1 MERFN
6 RSVKAAVQKGKLENK
21 SIKDSIQP
29 FLRAYRAS
37 PHSTTAISP
46 YQAMFGRRMKID
58 MPLTPGD
65 SSAICREDV
74 ERRQKKMAEQAPG
87 KPHNLSLGDT
97 VMVEQEKRN
106 KLTPRYNPRP
116 ARVIGVQ
123 GSMVT
128 VQSGDKVIVRDG
140 SRFKKVRVN
149 REATRPLPQ
158 EESESEEEDTSV
170 GSEPSE
176 RSESQTTAQPAR
188 QRPVRSTAGVPPERL
203 EYYKM

>member
-1 MERFN
+1 MSLVFDDKGVPFKCQSDNGSPFQSEELKRFSRKEGFILKHVTPEWPRANGEVERFN

-97 VMVEQEKRN
+97 VMVEQYEQKRQCRH
-106 KLTPRYNPRP
+106 LFSTPHLNY
-116 ARVIGVQ
+116 
-123 GSMVT
+123 
-128 VQSGDKVIVRDG
+128 
-140 SRFKKVRVN
+140 FWLLL
-149 REATRPLPQ
+149 LPN
-158 EESESEEEDTSV
+158 
-170 GSEPSE
+170 
-176 RSESQTTAQPAR
+176 A
-188 QRPVRSTAGVPPERL
+188 
-203 EYYKM
+203 